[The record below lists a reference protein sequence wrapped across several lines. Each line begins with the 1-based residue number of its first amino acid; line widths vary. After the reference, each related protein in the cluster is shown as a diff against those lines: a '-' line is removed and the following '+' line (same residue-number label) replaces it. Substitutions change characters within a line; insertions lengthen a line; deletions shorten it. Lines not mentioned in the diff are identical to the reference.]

1 MFNFLKPKKKNQSL
15 EIKKKDLKSEI
26 ESLLD
31 FKAGM
36 HLNPKDMGQEFH
48 VDVMIE
54 KDIIGIDSEKAKERV
69 PKTVVFLIIITQGY
83 PNEPPEILTKSN
95 FCSPSLMDGRD
106 LMKEICPAW
115 NIKGGFKQILEG
127 FLPFL
132 SRVINAKGYK
142 FYGAFHLGAT
152 YNLKNFDN
160 MIVVRFDCTVE
171 ENDNKKNM
179 IQSLKVN
186 FDYELILTEDCF
198 LLFEKLD
205 STTGKI
211 VFWSSLFSITDLQL
225 NKLKKICTINFY
237 DEEVNTDYQI
247 KLKIDYI
254 LLFRDSLVKKMK
266 SLKVKVES
274 QKLIKGQTL
283 NRLSEKEIKNMKIN
297 DIEKNVKELRERII
311 KGEINDYT
319 VNTLTHLCGR
329 AIEHFSQIG
338 DEKYKEY
345 MNIMKE
351 VLSLDGVDK
360 LTKENENEINENSDI

>member
-1 MFNFLKPKKKNQSL
+1 
-15 EIKKKDLKSEI
+15 
-26 ESLLD
+26 
-31 FKAGM
+31 
-36 HLNPKDMGQEFH
+36 
-48 VDVMIE
+48 
-54 KDIIGIDSEKAKERV
+54 
-69 PKTVVFLIIITQGY
+69 
-83 PNEPPEILTKSN
+83 
-95 FCSPSLMDGRD
+95 
-106 LMKEICPAW
+106 
-115 NIKGGFKQILEG
+115 
-127 FLPFL
+127 
-132 SRVINAKGYK
+132 
-142 FYGAFHLGAT
+142 
-152 YNLKNFDN
+152 
-160 MIVVRFDCTVE
+160 VE

-198 LLFEKLD
+198 LLFEKID

-338 DEKYKEY
+338 DEKYKEF

-360 LTKENENEINENSDI
+360 LTKENENEIKENSDI